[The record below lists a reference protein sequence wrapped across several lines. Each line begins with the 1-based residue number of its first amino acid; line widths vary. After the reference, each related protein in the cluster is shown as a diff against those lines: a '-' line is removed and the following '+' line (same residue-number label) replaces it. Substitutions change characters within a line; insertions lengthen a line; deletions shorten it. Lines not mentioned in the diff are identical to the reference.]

1 MDESASSASA
11 SSASSQNDLLC
22 KLKQLLDTIFDDK
35 KQISEKISKIIDIAT
50 LPPGA
55 CGGGIKP
62 LDVDEGEDEAGPGLG
77 PGLGPI
83 QTLAVMFPYL
93 SETEYFANVV
103 SETRESQLRTDVF
116 YTVTVPMSVSSK
128 YDDIFKNDI
137 KNVVVGQSNVNTW
150 GSNLLGDNT
159 KKLWPASSTALLKK
173 DQLKQ
178 IVGSYDE
185 KSGTWYPAKDGSAV
199 KDAGDPAVIP
209 ASVAPVAPPAPPA
222 PAAPA
227 APAGQVAPMPTTE
240 DTNDLLKDYL
250 ILGPIQY
257 TNVYD
262 YKNNTYVSVQEIQI
276 IRGSD
281 KLYYMLEALPKDPR
295 DLNKVL
301 YKLSVFKTRA
311 MAVRARNV
319 REMVEKKK

>member
-1 MDESASSASA
+1 MAEATSSASASSASSASA

-22 KLKQLLDTIFDDK
+22 KLKQSLDTIFDDK

-62 LDVDEGEDEAGPGLG
+62 LDEGEDEDEAG

-83 QTLAVMFPYL
+83 QTLAVMFPSV

-185 KSGTWYPAKDGSAV
+185 KSGTWYTAKDGSAV

-209 ASVAPVAPPAPPA
+209 SSVAPVAP
-222 PAAPA
+222 PA

-240 DTNDLLKDYL
+240 DTKDYL
-250 ILGPIQY
+250 ILGPFQS

-319 REMVEKKK
+319 REKEEKK